1 MVGFPSRGFES
12 HPLRFLAYAMT
23 KVGVEQRDFFPG
35 AVLHKL
41 SWRSDTI
48 QEYFKLENV
57 TVTEQHVQ
65 VDFSPKD

>member
-1 MVGFPSRGFES
+1 
-12 HPLRFLAYAMT
+12 MT